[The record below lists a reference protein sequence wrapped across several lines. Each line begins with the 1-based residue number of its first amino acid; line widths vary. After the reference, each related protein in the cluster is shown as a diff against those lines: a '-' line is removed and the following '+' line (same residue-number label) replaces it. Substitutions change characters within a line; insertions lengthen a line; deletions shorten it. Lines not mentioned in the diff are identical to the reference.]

1 MHNSKIRL
9 AILVGCMAL
18 SANLWAKAQPVQATL
33 AGHAILPAKIRCF
46 NTEGCAG
53 RFATERQI
61 HQRQTRHRAGQRG
74 GQIRRTPDR
83 TQPADQWSAVAGPLR
98 YQTHARRYLLGAD

>member
-33 AGHAILPAKIRCF
+33 AGHAILPAK
-46 NTEGCAG
+46 
-53 RFATERQI
+53 
-61 HQRQTRHRAGQRG
+61 
-74 GQIRRTPDR
+74 
-83 TQPADQWSAVAGPLR
+83 SAVSTPKDAPGDLQQSGKYTSGNASPSWAAWR
-98 YQTHARRYLLGAD
+98 ANPQNA

>member
-33 AGHAILPAKIRCF
+33 VPGMQFCRQNPLFQHRRMRRAICNRAANTPAA
-46 NTEGCAG
+46 NASPSW
-53 RFATERQI
+53 A
-61 HQRQTRHRAGQRG
+61 A
-74 GQIRRTPDR
+74 
-83 TQPADQWSAVAGPLR
+83 
-98 YQTHARRYLLGAD
+98 

>member
-33 AGHAILPAKIRCF
+33 AGHAILPAK
-46 NTEGCAG
+46 
-53 RFATERQI
+53 
-61 HQRQTRHRAGQRG
+61 
-74 GQIRRTPDR
+74 
-83 TQPADQWSAVAGPLR
+83 SAVSTPKD
-98 YQTHARRYLLGAD
+98 ARAICNRAANTPAANASPSWAA

>member
-33 AGHAILPAKIRCF
+33 AGHAILPAK
-46 NTEGCAG
+46 
-53 RFATERQI
+53 
-61 HQRQTRHRAGQRG
+61 
-74 GQIRRTPDR
+74 
-83 TQPADQWSAVAGPLR
+83 SAVSTPKDAPGDLQQSGKYTSGKRVTELGSVAGKSAERCRSMVSRCRATQVSNTCP
-98 YQTHARRYLLGAD
+98 TVPIGC